1 MTPSFPAQLR
11 RLRRERGLSLAD
23 LARRTHYSKGYLSK
37 IETGVK
43 RATVD
48 VARQCDHILGAEG
61 ELLKLVREAAPAER
75 AGGPAAD
82 GTAPACPYRGLA
94 AFTPRDAAW
103 FFGRERATAA
113 LVERVFQ
120 RVGGGPLLLVAPS
133 GAGKSSLL
141 NAGLVPALRRP
152 GGFPMPGAERWPVVA
167 VTPTAHPL
175 DELLERTAKVL
186 GSDLELTAR
195 QVAERPEA
203 LLEAVRARSEGAP
216 PGPDGRRPPPV
227 LPVLLV
233 DQFEELFTLCSDES
247 ERRAF
252 VRVLRSLSTGPD
264 PAVVVLGVRADF
276 TGRCLELPEL
286 APVFTDGLFVLLPM
300 SVAELRESITRPAEL
315 AGVTLEPG
323 LVPLLLRDAGL
334 RDEPGTA

>member
-1 MTPSFPAQLR
+1 P
-11 RLRRERGLSLAD
+11 
-23 LARRTHYSKGYLSK
+23 
-37 IETGVK
+37 V
-43 RATVD
+43 
-48 VARQCDHILGAEG
+48 
-61 ELLKLVREAAPAER
+61 
-75 AGGPAAD
+75 
-82 GTAPACPYRGLA
+82 
-94 AFTPRDAAW
+94 
-103 FFGRERATAA
+103 
-113 LVERVFQ
+113 
-120 RVGGGPLLLVAPS
+120 LVAPS

-141 NAGLVPALRRP
+141 NAGLIPALRRP
-152 GGFPMPGAERWPVVA
+152 GGFPMPGAERWPVIA

-175 DELLERTAKVL
+175 EELLERTAKVL
-186 GSDLELTAR
+186 GSDLDLTAR
-195 QVAERPEA
+195 QVADRPET
-203 LLEAVRARSEGAP
+203 LLEAVRARSEGTP

-334 RDEPGTA
+334 RDEPGTAHPTP